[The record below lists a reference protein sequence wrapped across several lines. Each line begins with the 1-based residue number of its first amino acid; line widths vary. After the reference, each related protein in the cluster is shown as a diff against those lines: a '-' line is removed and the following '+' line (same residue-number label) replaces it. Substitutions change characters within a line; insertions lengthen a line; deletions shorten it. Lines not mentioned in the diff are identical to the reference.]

1 MTLRAGA
8 GRTDEGDAPHV
19 VEDDLE
25 QAELI
30 ESAGMQNSVAVAGP
44 LALVMVPVAWGLTA
58 AGRLLRRLRGG

>member
-1 MTLRAGA
+1 MT
-8 GRTDEGDAPHV
+8 DAAADAEPPPHV

-44 LALVMVPVAWGLTA
+44 LALVMVPVAWALTA
-58 AGRLLRRLRGG
+58 AGRALQKLRRR